1 MHDCCQFHYILIFDV
16 IIRTNLSN
24 INLNRRHL
32 GDNFDE
38 AIQQRHQSFVVTVDN
53 RFIISTAELSV
64 VLSGSEHSLTLQH
77 TLNGDILCSFENPS
91 IMPTPRL
98 LSPLFYGDIIVY
110 YDRLKLYLYTL
121 HEKLMRQAIFE
132 DETVQNMVLNADS
145 QYTVIDDDRGF
156 VQIIRAHDLQ
166 PVYAYPQCD
175 ASIRSLS
182 ITRDQKH
189 FIDNFKNKI

>member
-1 MHDCCQFHYILIFDV
+1 
-16 IIRTNLSN
+16 
-24 INLNRRHL
+24 
-32 GDNFDE
+32 
-38 AIQQRHQSFVVTVDN
+38 
-53 RFIISTAELSV
+53 
-64 VLSGSEHSLTLQH
+64 
-77 TLNGDILCSFENPS
+77 
-91 IMPTPRL
+91 
-98 LSPLFYGDIIVY
+98 
-110 YDRLKLYLYTL
+110 
-121 HEKLMRQAIFE
+121 AIFE